1 MQDSLSLIKEMD
13 GRLRRAEDRNVSWL
27 AAAVRELSDYV
38 KKYCK
43 SSFTVKG
50 LPRYT
55 KR

>member
-1 MQDSLSLIKEMD
+1 MD
-13 GRLRRAEDRNVSWL
+13 GRLRRAEDRNVKL

-50 LPRYT
+50 LPAIPRD
-55 KR
+55 KKDSV